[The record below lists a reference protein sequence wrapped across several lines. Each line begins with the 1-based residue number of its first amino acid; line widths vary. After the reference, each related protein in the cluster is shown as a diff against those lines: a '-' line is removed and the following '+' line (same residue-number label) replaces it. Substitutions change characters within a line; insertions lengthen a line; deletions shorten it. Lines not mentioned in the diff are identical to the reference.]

1 MPKVKSSELSTKCGL
16 YITLVPHGYEIDW
29 VDHKQFLEFTLK
41 QHDSI
46 VQSECRDFG
55 DDIDVDKLTEEIVQ
69 LIRSKA

>member
-1 MPKVKSSELSTKCGL
+1 MPKPSKLNSKCGL

-29 VDHKQFLEFTLK
+29 VDHKQFLKFQLS
-41 QHDSI
+41 QHNSI

-55 DDIDVDKLTEEIVQ
+55 VDVNVDELTEEIVE